1 MVVWKDGTL
10 VTPAHV
16 NEDGTITAAVY
27 EGETPLSAELLNL
40 MQKVD
45 TKSITIAKGT
55 VITNNKEITLPLK
68 YQVR

>member
-16 NEDGTITAAVY
+16 NEDGTITPAVY

-45 TKSITIAKGT
+45 TKSITLTKGT
-55 VITNNKEITLPLK
+55 VITNNKEITLPLN